1 MPGPRWREALCCG
14 VSDMYP
20 LNVVL
25 VGCGNELLAQVRAE
39 LGALGAKIETEFL
52 GFESAITA
60 IREMRTE
67 AGHGGGMGQLDPNG
81 KHLYVAFLETAR
93 DLPNL
98 KRLASLVVGQPLIA
112 LLGFGQDLTDP
123 IQAQRHGASQVVM
136 VPIHSDDFRQALESI
151 ATLHGLV
158 PTTNKV
164 ISVAGVTGG
173 CGTTTI
179 AINLAYELAHLHP
192 FRVILAELSLQMGK
206 LAISLNV
213 EPRYTTHDLLRE
225 IHRLDLY
232 VVQQALTP
240 VADRMS
246 ILAGPYEAVS
256 TLSVTSHDVLILLDS
271 LRQLAEVVVVDVPS
285 TFDSMY
291 FDTLNAS
298 DHVVL
303 VGQQKVPTI
312 RALQM
317 VSASL
322 QDKTPF
328 LVLNRY
334 DASVPGFGVNKIKDM
349 LHVPE
354 MFTICSDYAAVS
366 GAMNVGR
373 PLRVQAP
380 KSKVVQDISTLA
392 GALVPHEDCQP
403 APKANGTGHGFRG
416 LMKKLGIG

>member
-1 MPGPRWREALCCG
+1 
-14 VSDMYP
+14 MYP

-39 LGALGAKIETEFL
+39 LAALGAKIETEFL
-52 GFESAITA
+52 GFESAIA
-60 IREMRTE
+60 ALRELRTE
-67 AGHGGGMGQLDPNG
+67 GGRHGHPDAMG
-81 KHLYVAFLETAR
+81 KHLYIAHVETIR

-98 KRLASLVVGQPLIA
+98 KRLAGLVVGQPIVA
-112 LLGFGQDLTDP
+112 LLGFSANIQDP
-123 IQAQRHGASQVVM
+123 ILAQRSGASQVVLT
-136 VPIHSDDFRQALESI
+136 PFQSDDFRQALESV
-151 ATLHGLV
+151 ATLYGLV

-192 FRVILAELSLQMGK
+192 FRIVLAELSLQMGK

-240 VADRMS
+240 VADRLS
-246 ILAGPYEAVS
+246 ILAGPYESVS
-256 TLSVTSHDVLILLDS
+256 SLAVTSHDVLILLDS

-285 TFDSMY
+285 TFDGLY

-298 DHVVL
+298 DQIVL
-303 VGQQKVPTI
+303 VGQQKVPAI
-312 RALQM
+312 RGLQM

-322 QDKTPF
+322 VDKSPY

-334 DASVPGFGVNKIKDM
+334 DPG
-349 LHVPE
+349 
-354 MFTICSDYAAVS
+354 
-366 GAMNVGR
+366 
-373 PLRVQAP
+373 
-380 KSKVVQDISTLA
+380 LA
-392 GALVPHEDCQP
+392 G
-403 APKANGTGHGFRG
+403 F
-416 LMKKLGIG
+416 